1 MTHFH
6 SIRPWLICS
15 VLLSLS
21 GCAVLTE
28 SQIEETNRFAKATD
42 GFAALPGAVIDHQA
56 SFEKNLRLLEMSNQV
71 LPGHHEGTEEGNIK
85 EARTQAVE
93 KVHKQYLAAQ
103 EFYALFK
110 KDQARLEQSL
120 QFITTYT
127 KGLKTL
133 IATDD
138 IDELNKQAES
148 LGNSLDKAV
157 DQLKTL
163 GIKTK
168 EGTDLGI
175 VGSATAGAVRGI
187 GGLMLSYRQARY
199 VKEFTAAYHPHIEAA
214 DKAITTMMTT
224 LASRKET
231 NDRAITSFLQ
241 THFVTY
247 HHLTTSTILATDQQ
261 TQLNNNIATSAQA
274 VITAS
279 NALVKAH
286 NSLIDELKTRHT
298 LKTTI
303 ETITVLAGHVEAGLA
318 LKQKLDK
325 AS

>member
-1 MTHFH
+1 MTLFH
-6 SIRPWLICS
+6 STRPWLICG

-42 GFAALPGAVIDHQA
+42 GFAALPGAVIDQQA
-56 SFEKNLRLLEMSNQV
+56 SLEKTLRLLEISNV
-71 LPGHHEGTEEGNIK
+71 KVDKLPEGADQKAID
-85 EARTQAVE
+85 EAKTRAIQ
-93 KVHKQYLAAQ
+93 KVHTQYVEAQ
-103 EFYALFK
+103 ALYANLK
-110 KDQARLEQSL
+110 KDQADLDQSL
-120 QFITTYT
+120 QFINTYT

-133 IATDD
+133 IATDQ
-138 IDELNKQAES
+138 IDELDKRAES
-148 LGNSLDKAV
+148 LGKNLDKAV
-157 DQLKTL
+157 DQLNTL

-199 VKEFTAAYHPHIEAA
+199 VKEFTAAYHPHIEAV
-214 DKAITTMMTT
+214 DRTITNIMTE
-224 LASRKET
+224 LAARKGA
-231 NDRAITSFLQ
+231 NDNGIESFLQ
-241 THFVTY
+241 KHFKNY
-247 HHLTTSTILATDQQ
+247 QHLSTSTLLSTDQY
-261 TQLNNNIATSAQA
+261 TQLNKNLTTSAQA

-286 NSLIDELKTRHT
+286 QSLVDELKTRHT

-318 LKQKLDK
+318 LKEKLD
-325 AS
+325 